1 MDIFSV
7 ALEQSNIQCS
17 LQACN
22 LGEAQTASL
31 ISADSGLKGQ
41 RSIGTITQTDIA
53 KTEFRKIRKQWL
65 WDIFYLEEAVFET
78 SKIYVTFLLI
88 IFVFDG

>member
-17 LQACN
+17 LQACD

-41 RSIGTITQTDIA
+41 RSIGTTTQTDASTNTCTA
-53 KTEFRKIRKQWL
+53 KTKFRKIRKQRL
-65 WDIFYLEEAVFET
+65 LDIFYLEEALFF
-78 SKIYVTFLLI
+78 KLPKF
-88 IFVFDG
+88 F

>member
-17 LQACN
+17 LQACD

-41 RSIGTITQTDIA
+41 RSLGTITHTDIA
-53 KTEFRKIRKQWL
+53 KTEFRKIRKNGH
-65 WDIFYLEEAVFET
+65 
-78 SKIYVTFLLI
+78 FLFGRGRILNFLFVS
-88 IFVFDG
+88 IFVFK

>member
-17 LQACN
+17 LQACD

-41 RSIGTITQTDIA
+41 RSIGIITHTDA
-53 KTEFRKIRKQWL
+53 KTEFRKIRKQWSFSIWNRPYFRL
-65 WDIFYLEEAVFET
+65 HV
-78 SKIYVTFLLI
+78 KIPENFFKILDF
-88 IFVFDG
+88 FVLGT

>member
-17 LQACN
+17 LQACD

-41 RSIGTITQTDIA
+41 RSLGTITHTDIA
-53 KTEFRKIRKQWL
+53 KTEFRKIRKQWSFSIWNRPYFKL
-65 WDIFYLEEAVFET
+65 P
-78 SKIYVTFLLI
+78 KFL
-88 IFVFDG
+88 